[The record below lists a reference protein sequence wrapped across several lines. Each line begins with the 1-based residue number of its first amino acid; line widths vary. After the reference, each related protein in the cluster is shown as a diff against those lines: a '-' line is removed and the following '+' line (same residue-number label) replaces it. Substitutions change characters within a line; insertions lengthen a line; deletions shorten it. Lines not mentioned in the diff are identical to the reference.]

1 MNAKL
6 LSKVIEVEDRV
17 NTICKCLVLG
27 EADHFQV
34 EYSDNEVSITA
45 YCHNADKNDKL
56 ADLMRIYAKPTD
68 KIQKQVYEQDLRD
81 FWTSEIT
88 ISL

>member
-1 MNAKL
+1 MDAKL
-6 LSKVIEVEDRV
+6 LLKVIEVENRV

-34 EYSDNEVSITA
+34 EYCDVEVRITA
-45 YCHNADKNDKL
+45 YCHNAEKNDKL

-68 KIQKQVYEQDLRD
+68 KIQKQVYEQDLQD